1 MATDNVGQIHAFAY
15 ADYLTKKSEEIEES
29 ASFPQEFAKVSEN
42 GVHKASEEVE
52 ETPVSFPK
60 EFIKTPE
67 ETSAA
72 FPTEF
77 NKTPEETPAPLAKE
91 FINTSKEMSAAF
103 PTGFIKTPE
112 ETSAAFPT
120 EFIKTSEG
128 TPAPLPNEFINTPKE
143 MSAAFPTEFIKT
155 SEETSAAFP
164 KEFIKTP
171 EMLENNPVEKV
182 NGTSEDTF
190 KRKIEKEVATNG
202 HRAEEEPVQKKK
214 MIEHKCKEC
223 DFKCYNEAELKTHQT
238 TSHGQKR
245 RQKVCD
251 NCGFSCEN
259 VWEMDFHCRSR
270 GHKVKKDESIPCKK
284 CDYMAENKED
294 SWNHK
299 KVHIPADKLFECADC
314 YWVGDRL
321 DNIRYHVHSQEHN
334 MKNDYEAIALAK
346 AEAKGAKD
354 VAHYHKKLAKDIKM
368 AKKGNKS

>member
-15 ADYLTKKSEEIEES
+15 AEYLTKKTEEIEES

-42 GVHKASEEVE
+42 GVHEASEEVE
-52 ETPVSFPK
+52 ETPASFPK

-67 ETSAA
+67 ETSAT

-77 NKTPEETPAPLAKE
+77 NKTPEMPASFPKE
-91 FINTSKEMSAAF
+91 FIK
-103 PTGFIKTPE
+103 
-112 ETSAAFPT
+112 
-120 EFIKTSEG
+120 
-128 TPAPLPNEFINTPKE
+128 TPKE
-143 MSAAFPTEFIKT
+143 MSAAFPTEFNKTPEEMPTTLPKEFIKT
-155 SEETSAAFP
+155 PEETSAAFP

-202 HRAEEEPVQKKK
+202 HRVEEEPAQKKK